1 MSSVR
6 PTQQLLPVA
15 GFLAAVAVLLW
26 CMGALSGWI
35 TRGQL
40 LHQASHDVATLRAGK
55 PLWQWHLRHPSD
67 LVAGRVFGAADLTAT
82 TDGLA
87 ITSRDGTP
95 FEVGLPLAVPADLA
109 HWSLVS
115 IAMQGNRGGV
125 LDLSYQP
132 AEAGT
137 PCSAD
142 RAALVPTNKTPLSI
156 DLARQAWRNIDGTPC
171 RAPDVVAYLW
181 RLRVTMPAGA
191 TLSLHSVALTSPEPA
206 TLPPAI
212 DRQTADIR
220 LLGSDSSVNW
230 TPTPLQLDRY
240 RTPVVRLPEGATAE
254 AMLLWRD
261 RVRQYWPAAIIL
273 PFGQGLPRATLNHM
287 PTWLDAG
294 VCALYLAWLI
304 WLAIRQRP
312 GVVRPWT
319 EVAAIAFGPLWLIA
333 GLRWGPG
340 ASVPGITAFLAA
352 LIYGGQSEWRRRPV
366 EWGWFGRSGS
376 DWIYPLLPLPV
387 ALALTL
393 ADGHHLLHLDVRHVV
408 AYLAWALLQQWAM
421 LALVMGRLER
431 TGLPRPAILLVTAT
445 LFGLLHTPNGALMQ
459 LCLAA
464 ELWWAWSFMRSP
476 RLLPIALAHAASAL
490 LVESGLT
497 GHLLRSLEVSARFF
511 Q

>member
-1 MSSVR
+1 MR
-6 PTQQLLPVA
+6 PTPQLLPVA

-55 PLWQWHLRHPSD
+55 PLWQWQLRHPAD

-82 TDGLA
+82 SDGLV

-95 FEVGLPLAVPADLA
+95 FEVGLPLAVPVDLA
-109 HWSLVS
+109 RWSLVS
-115 IAMQGNRGGV
+115 IAMQGNREGV
-125 LDLSYQP
+125 LDLIYQP

-142 RAALVPTNKTPLSI
+142 RAALVPLNKTPLSI
-156 DLARQAWRNIDGTPC
+156 NLASQVWRNIDGTPC

-181 RLRVTMPAGA
+181 RLRVTVPAGA

-206 TLPPAI
+206 RLPPAI

-220 LLGSDSSVNW
+220 LLTSDSSANW
-230 TPTPLQLDRY
+230 TPTPQQLDRY
-240 RTPVVRLPEGATAE
+240 RTPVVRLPERASAE
-254 AMLLWRD
+254 TMLLWRD
-261 RVRQYWPAAIIL
+261 RIRQYWPAAIIL
-273 PFGQGLPRATLNHM
+273 PFGQALPRATSNHM

-340 ASVPGITAFLAA
+340 ASFPGITAFLAA

-366 EWGWFGRSGS
+366 EWGWFGRSWS
-376 DWIYPLLPLPV
+376 DWVYPLLPLPV

-393 ADGHHLLHLDVRHVV
+393 ADGHHLLHLDVRHIV

-464 ELWWAWSFMRSP
+464 ELWWGWSFMRSP
-476 RLLPIALAHAASAL
+476 RLLPIAFAHAASAL

>member
-1 MSSVR
+1 LNSAHSTLR
-6 PTQQLLPVA
+6 LLPVA

-26 CMGALSGWI
+26 CMAALSGWI

-40 LHQASHDVATLRAGK
+40 IHQASHDVATLRAGR
-55 PLWQWHLRHPSD
+55 PLWEWRLRYPSD
-67 LVAGRVFGAADLTAT
+67 LVASRVFGAAELAAT
-82 TDGLA
+82 PDGLV

-95 FEVGLPLAVPADLA
+95 FEVGLPLAGPIDLA
-109 HWSLVS
+109 HWPVLRIDV
-115 IAMQGNRGGV
+115 QGNREGV
-125 LDLSYQP
+125 LDVSYQP
-132 AEAGT
+132 TESGT

-142 RAALVPTNKTPLSI
+142 RAAMISTKTASLSI
-156 DLARQAWRNIDGTPC
+156 DLASQAWRAIDGAPC
-171 RAPDVVAYLW
+171 GAPDVVAYLL
-181 RLRVTMPAGA
+181 RLRVTIPAGA
-191 TLSLHSVALTSPEPA
+191 TLALHRAALASPEPVS
-206 TLPPAI
+206 LPPKI
-212 DRQTADIR
+212 DRQMADIR
-220 LLGSDSSVNW
+220 LLGSESSVNW
-230 TPTPLQLDRY
+230 TPTPQQLASY
-240 RTPVVRLPEGATAE
+240 RTPMVRLPEGATAE

-261 RVRQYWPAAIIL
+261 RVRQFWPAAIIL
-273 PFGQGLPRATLNHM
+273 PFGQALPRATSNHM

-294 VCALYLAWLI
+294 VAALYLAWLA

-340 ASVPGITAFLAA
+340 ASIPGITAFLAA
-352 LIYGGQSEWRRRPV
+352 LVYGGQSEWRRRPV
-366 EWGWFGRSGS
+366 EWGWLGRSWS

-393 ADGHHLLHLDVRHVV
+393 ADGHHLLHLDVRHIV

-421 LALVMGRLER
+421 LALVLGRLER
-431 TGLPRPAILLVTAT
+431 TGLPRPAILLVTAA
-445 LFGLLHTPNGALMQ
+445 LFGLLHTPNGSLMQ
-459 LCLAA
+459 LCVAA

-476 RLLPIALAHAASAL
+476 RLLPIAVAHAASAL

>member
-1 MSSVR
+1 MH
-6 PTQQLLPVA
+6 PTPRLLPVA

-40 LHQASHDVATLRAGK
+40 IHQASHDVATLRAGK
-55 PLWQWHLRHPSD
+55 PLWQWQLRHPSD
-67 LVAGRVFGAADLTAT
+67 LVASRVFGAAELET
-82 TDGLA
+82 TPDGLM

-95 FEVGLPLAVPADLA
+95 FEVGLPLAWPIDLA
-109 HWSLVS
+109 HWSLLRIDLQV
-115 IAMQGNRGGV
+115 NRAGV

-132 AEAGT
+132 TESGT
-137 PCSAD
+137 PCTAD
-142 RAALVPTNKTPLSI
+142 RAAIVSPDTTTLSI
-156 DLARQAWRNIDGTPC
+156 DLASQAWRNTDGTPC

-181 RLRVTMPAGA
+181 RLRMTMPAGA
-191 TLSLHSVALTSPEPA
+191 TLALHSAALASPSTVALPA
-206 TLPPAI
+206 TI
-212 DRQTADIR
+212 NHQTADIG
-220 LLGSDSSVNW
+220 LLTTDSSGNW
-230 TPTPLQLDRY
+230 TPTPQQLVRY
-240 RTPVVRLPEGATAE
+240 RTPVIRLPEGATAE
-254 AMLLWRD
+254 TMLLWRD
-261 RVRQYWPAAIIL
+261 RVRQFWPAAIIL
-273 PFGQGLPRATLNHM
+273 PFGQALPGTTSNHM

-294 VCALYLAWLI
+294 VAGLYLAWLA

-340 ASVPGITAFLAA
+340 ASIPGVTAFLAA
-352 LIYGGQSEWRRRPV
+352 LVYGGQSEWRRRPV

-393 ADGHHLLHLDVRHVV
+393 ADGHHLLYLDLRHVV

-464 ELWWAWSFMRSP
+464 ELWWGWSFMRSP
-476 RLLPIALAHAASAL
+476 RLLPIAVAHAASAL

-497 GHLLRSLEVSARFF
+497 DHLLRSLEVSARFF